1 MAIFATMD
9 NGNAEEFFEK
19 LLGFGPDW
27 GVGSIELM
35 DGGSVVELALEH
47 RRAGRVECPGC
58 GELFPLH
65 DHARERKWRHLDM
78 LQYETRIRA
87 SIPRCD
93 YPECGVRQIEVPW
106 ATPNAR
112 FTLLFE
118 AHAIEVLQAAR
129 STVQACDLLKIAW
142 STANTIMK
150 RGVERGLQRRKSEE
164 LEHIGMDEKSFRA
177 RHRYIT
183 SVCDLDRGRVIEVV
197 EGRTEEKAVELLKSL
212 SPKAQKSVKA
222 VALDMWPAFL
232 NAVEKVLPDAS
243 IVHDRFHISKH
254 LNEGVN
260 KVRAEEHKKLLLQG
274 DDRLKGTRNL
284 WLWNEDNLSDD
295 QYLSFRDIKDSELKT
310 SKAWLIKESF
320 RFFWELPRD
329 EATAVEYF
337 EEWYRHTIYS
347 KLKPMKKIARM
358 LKKHL
363 GNILTW
369 WKHRITNA
377 VSEGLNSKIQSVKSA
392 ARGFHS
398 FESYRTRILFF
409 CGKLDM
415 KPVCTHSN

>member
-1 MAIFATMD
+1 MD
-9 NGNAEEFFEK
+9 TKNAEEFFEK

-27 GVGSIELM
+27 AVANIELM

-47 RRAGRVECPGC
+47 RREGGVTCPGC
-58 GELFPLH
+58 GETVSLH

-93 YPECGVRQIEVPW
+93 CSECGVLQIEVPW

-129 STVQACDLLKIAW
+129 STTQACDLLKIAW
-142 STANTIMK
+142 STADTIMK
-150 RGVERGLQRRKSEE
+150 RGVERGLQRREAEDLKR
-164 LEHIGMDEKSFRA
+164 IGMDEKSFRA

-183 SVCDLDRGRVIEVV
+183 SLCDLDRGRVIEVV
-197 EGRTEEKAVELLKSL
+197 EGRTEEKAVELLESL
-212 SPKAQKSVKA
+212 SLKARKGIKA

-232 NAVEKVLPDAS
+232 NAVETVLPNAS
-243 IVHDRFHISKH
+243 VVHDRFHISKH

-260 KVRAEEHKKLLLQG
+260 KVRSEEHKKLLSKG

-284 WLWNEDNLSDD
+284 WLWNEDNLSDE

-320 RFFWELPRD
+320 RFFWELPKD
-329 EATAVEYF
+329 VTAAVDYF
-337 EEWYRHTIYS
+337 EGWYRHTIYS
-347 KLKPMKKIARM
+347 KLEPMKKVARM
-358 LKKHL
+358 LKKHRE
-363 GNILTW
+363 NILTW
-369 WKHRITNA
+369 WEHRITNA

-398 FESYRTRILFF
+398 FESYRARILFF

-415 KPVCTHSN
+415 SPVCSHSN

>member
-1 MAIFATMD
+1 MD
-9 NGNAEEFFEK
+9 NENAEEFFEK

-27 GVGSIELM
+27 GVASIELI

-47 RRAGRVECPGC
+47 RREGGVECPGC
-58 GELFPLH
+58 GAVVPLH

-87 SIPRCD
+87 RIPRCD
-93 YPECGVRQIEVPW
+93 CQECGVRQIEVPW
-106 ATPNAR
+106 AAPNAR

-129 STVQACDLLKIAW
+129 STAQACDLLNIAW
-142 STANTIMK
+142 STADTIMK
-150 RGVERGLQRRKSEE
+150 RGVERGLERREAE
-164 LEHIGMDEKSFRA
+164 DLERIGMDEKSFRA

-183 SVCDLDRGRVIEVV
+183 SLCDLDRGRVIEVV
-197 EGRTEEKAVELLKSL
+197 EGRTEEKAVELLESL
-212 SPKAQKSVKA
+212 SPKARDGIKA

-232 NAVEKVLPDAS
+232 SAVNTVLPGAA

-260 KVRAEEHKKLLLQG
+260 KVRAEEHKKLLSKG

-284 WLWNEDNLSDD
+284 WLWNEDNLSDE

-310 SKAWLIKESF
+310 SKAWFIKESF
-320 RFFWELPRD
+320 RFFWELPKR
-329 EATAVEYF
+329 EAEAAEYF

-347 KLKPMKKIARM
+347 KLEPMKKVARM

-369 WKHRITNA
+369 WEHRITNA

-415 KPVCTHSN
+415 KPICTHSN